1 MEAGP
6 YVFPNNLHDSRA
18 SLHSMSRNAAFDEFN
33 PYRPAD
39 EISLRAASPGPGMRG
54 DNGSIGS
61 STLRRQDVPS
71 RTDSTNTS
79 HTNLLRHP
87 QAPPKSLPPGNHSP
101 YLQSPDS
108 FEKPPL
114 SSSLAGEFKEFN
126 NGQGGL
132 APAPIAHDRDS
143 YFDNNVQNMRQ
154 STNYL
159 GQFIHSRE
167 PSAENRNAPN
177 KDGRFSFEQKPSSY
191 PPSNPDSNGSTLV
204 NNTPSQTTP
213 KASISEYDAPKI
225 GVSDYDAKPH
235 ALSPPP
241 APAKNEPLPSAK
253 SLPPAKGLPSTPRP
267 NRKPSVE
274 QKNEAPPTPP
284 KQTTPPKRQSPPQQQ
299 QQPNQY
305 QQNSYPQTRT
315 SSNQQYA
322 NEYPSQQRQSNEN
335 YSNNYSNHQ
344 ANSYMSDNDNY
355 GEFNPYAQRESAGS
369 YGSVPTRG
377 QSLANQMP
385 VVDEYP
391 QQDQYPQ
398 PPPEPQDWSQDMDY
412 DPRRLSVFMRPL
424 PPDDPNDTPEV
435 RANRIRSFYKEY
447 FDKGQYMNQG
457 GRNGQYQQG
466 DNPYQLQA
474 GDYYDYEDYGQE
486 YMNAAT
492 VYDPGTGGFVV
503 GNAPYAEPVTRRA
516 MTPPPRAPPR
526 FRGNG
531 PPSAPGSRAGSRP
544 GSNQTWNMP
553 PRGASAMSYRGRTQQ
568 RKPMPP
574 PAPLISLPT
583 PHMLKADSVLT
594 GLDFAPPASFRD
606 RQAGRRPDS
615 PMGTQRPYSPAVR
628 AHVPLASS
636 YDDLA
641 LIPSPYVRSAHLK
654 PIDVLILMQP
664 RPS

>member
-1 MEAGP
+1 
-6 YVFPNNLHDSRA
+6 L
-18 SLHSMSRNAAFDEFN
+18 
-33 PYRPAD
+33 
-39 EISLRAASPGPGMRG
+39 
-54 DNGSIGS
+54 
-61 STLRRQDVPS
+61 
-71 RTDSTNTS
+71 
-79 HTNLLRHP
+79 
-87 QAPPKSLPPGNHSP
+87 
-101 YLQSPDS
+101 
-108 FEKPPL
+108 
-114 SSSLAGEFKEFN
+114 
-126 NGQGGL
+126 
-132 APAPIAHDRDS
+132 
-143 YFDNNVQNMRQ
+143 YFDKNAQNIHQ

-159 GQFIHSRE
+159 GQLIHSRD

-177 KDGRFSFEQKPSSY
+177 KDNRFSFEENPASYPSS
-191 PPSNPDSNGSTLV
+191 NLDSIGSTLV

-235 ALSPPP
+235 AISPPP
-241 APAKNEPLPSAK
+241 APPKNEPLPSAK
-253 SLPPAKGLPSTPRP
+253 SLPSPKGLPSTPRP

-284 KQTTPPKRQSPPQQQ
+284 KQTITPKRQSPPQQH

-305 QQNSYPQTRT
+305 QQNNYPPART
-315 SSNQQYA
+315 SSNQQYS
-322 NEYPSQQRQSNEN
+322 NEYPTQQRQSNEN
-335 YSNNYSNHQ
+335 YAANYSNHQ
-344 ANSYMSDNDNY
+344 TNNYMSDNDNY
-355 GEFNPYAQRESAGS
+355 GEFNPYSQRESSGS
-369 YGSVPTRG
+369 YSSVPPRG

-391 QQDQYPQ
+391 QQDQYAQ
-398 PPPEPQDWSQDMDY
+398 PPPEPQDWAQDLDY
-412 DPRRLSVFMRPL
+412 DPRRVSVFMRPL
-424 PPDDPNDTPEV
+424 PPEDPNDTPEV

-447 FDKGQYMNQG
+447 FDKAQYMNQG

-466 DNPYQLQA
+466 GYQQGAVPYPYQLQA

-492 VYDPGTGGFVV
+492 VYDPETGGFVV

-531 PPSAPGSRAGSRP
+531 PPSAPGSRPGSRP

-574 PAPLISLPT
+574 PTPLISLPT
-583 PHMLKADSVLT
+583 PHKLGVDSILT
-594 GLDFAPPASFRD
+594 GLDFAPPVSFRD

-615 PMGTQRPYSPAVR
+615 PMGTSRPYSPAVR
-628 AHVPLASS
+628 AHNPLTSS
-636 YDDLA
+636 FDDLA
-641 LIPSPYVRSAHLK
+641 IIPSP
-654 PIDVLILMQP
+654 
-664 RPS
+664 